1 MTLGRY
7 NLACRNFGRG
17 QITSRSPMD
26 LNVIL
31 YVTPEWIRQVNQRR
45 LRDNLCISV
54 KREDS
59 QCNAL
64 RMTEKNPLRVESM

>member
-1 MTLGRY
+1 
-7 NLACRNFGRG
+7 
-17 QITSRSPMD
+17 MD
-26 LNVIL
+26 LKVFL
-31 YVTPEWIRQVNQRR
+31 DVTPEHIQKLTIKHVNQRR

-54 KREDS
+54 RREDS